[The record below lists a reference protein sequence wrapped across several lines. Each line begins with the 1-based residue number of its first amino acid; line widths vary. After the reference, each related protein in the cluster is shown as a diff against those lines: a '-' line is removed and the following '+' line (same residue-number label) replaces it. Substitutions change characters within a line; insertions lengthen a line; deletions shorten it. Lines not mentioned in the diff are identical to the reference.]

1 MYLIDTFIF
10 YISDL
15 TISKSYFILKGH
27 SPAGGCLMAMSCDYR
42 IMVKGPYKIGLNETQ
57 LVSKL
62 YFFGLKNEQPFIILH
77 LKGNRRSLLV
87 QRNHGKHDW
96 SP

>member
-1 MYLIDTFIF
+1 MYLIVKFIF

-15 TISKSYFILKGH
+15 TALRSYFTLKGH

-62 YFFGLKNEQPFIILH
+62 NFFWTKKIAAFYYTAFKRESSL
-77 LKGNRRSLLV
+77 RS
-87 QRNHGKHDW
+87 GSKKPW
-96 SP
+96 